1 MDSKERLVTNGD
13 ESSLVSEV
21 NEKQYQDPNLL
32 DMKAN
37 VHNKRVLAFEQGGYG
52 VLKYQRRLYVP
63 RMDGLQKRI
72 IMEVHSCRY
81 FINLGSS
88 KMYRYLR
95 EIY

>member
-52 VLKYQRRLYVP
+52 VLKY
-63 RMDGLQKRI
+63 
-72 IMEVHSCRY
+72 
-81 FINLGSS
+81 
-88 KMYRYLR
+88 
-95 EIY
+95 